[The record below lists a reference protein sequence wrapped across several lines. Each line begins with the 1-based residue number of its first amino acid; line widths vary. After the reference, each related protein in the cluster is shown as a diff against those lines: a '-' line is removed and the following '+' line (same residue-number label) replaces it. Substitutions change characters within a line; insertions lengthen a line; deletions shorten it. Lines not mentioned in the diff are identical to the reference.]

1 MSRFNHN
8 IAFIVPESLWPVAG
22 AIVAIISNNEA
33 DVAGFSSPAF
43 APDYAAKNHQATDQH
58 AAVLRAVAAG
68 QMQLPAP
75 SFAVDMA
82 AVHAAC
88 VDATYVLNG
97 IPEDGLNLSLSG
109 DSIIIGLDVSAADLA
124 AACGFVVIESPQE

>member
-1 MSRFNHN
+1 MSRFAHN
-8 IAFIVPESLWPVAG
+8 IAFLVPQSLWPVAG

-33 DVAGFSSPAF
+33 DVAGFNSAAY

-68 QMQLPAP
+68 QMQLPEP
-75 SFAVDMA
+75 SFPVDMV
-82 AVHAAC
+82 AVHTAC

-109 DSIIIGLDVSAADLA
+109 DSIIIALDVQAAELA
-124 AACGFVVIESPQE
+124 KACGLTAVATDAE